1 MKSFRKFSS
10 KTFVR
15 LSAFGFGIVAVGWA
29 LTASGALPDWIRNT
43 EARTEIEAAFFRLMS
58 LPGGDVSF
66 RRPPRETRPALTEL
80 IQKQPKSAELY
91 SLRALEDEQQLD
103 FAAAEADWKLYVEG
117 SPSKTAAQLA
127 LADFYNRRLRPED
140 EIRVLSAVATRPAQ
154 ANEKFTPTNE
164 QRSWQTFE
172 RIFRIIHAQAFPKE
186 VSTAQYRAWIARYPY
201 EEALYG
207 RFLEYVISQ
216 QEFEAAN
223 QVIAEYRKQ
232 FPRDDIFPVKAK
244 ALVEYRQGS
253 LEQGLAVY
261 EKSFQPLWAPEL
273 VKSYFDLLA
282 QTHGLRKFLDEAR
295 AAANSNPNDLNATA
309 RIFYYYQQQGK
320 LDAAEQAVANFRLH
334 KDASK
339 SAWSAQE
346 LYVSARLLEEIHNY
360 PEAARYYFAL
370 YNAEGMNDAQERA
383 ISGLAD
389 LLLSAPE
396 TPIRF
401 GSGELSM
408 YKDIAA
414 FDQGP
419 GYFNGILSLILNST
433 GPAYEYPHEEQRAV
447 SYFHRSRAAELLVLL
462 DAKFPNSP
470 HRAELHAKLL
480 EFYSNCG
487 ESEAV
492 LKGGKEFLAAFP
504 KAPQRTDMALLMA
517 DAYART
523 GRTQDEFAIYDSVLR
538 ELAAKAERMPLGERT
553 TATGDSFPSTN
564 EPEGRGEEENPE
576 DPGARTAGRVRELQ
590 FERLA
595 SQRRAFQVKAAAV
608 TTETGARSP
617 EYARVLERYLARLVQ
632 LKQIPAALDVLRREI
647 EHNPD
652 DPGLYERLAVFLDQN
667 RLGTELEEVYRRAMA
682 RFSDCT
688 WYHKL
693 ARYYLRERRDAE
705 YEKLTQEAVKVF
717 KGTELEAYF
726 ENVVGGSPALYL
738 RVNQYANARF
748 PHNPVFVQ
756 NLLGAYRNRAT
767 WNPAAW
773 EALLRQHW
781 FEEESFGSQFFE
793 FLSSSGKLEAELHT
807 LQQTAPA
814 DEKSGWEEFV
824 RGNPAAG
831 EFLAEADLWR
841 SHFEESAPVLKAL
854 AEEYPADQEL
864 DRKASS
870 VYRSL
875 AYFEAAKTEIAVKIE
890 ANLLAANPGSAEI
903 LTRIGDIYAD
913 RDLFREAA
921 PYWGRIPRV
930 APGESGGYL
939 EAATIYWDYFDFEN
953 ALRLLEQGRKKLGQD
968 TLYGYEAG
976 AIFENKRDYPRAIHE
991 YARAALGAG
1000 PESPA
1005 ANRLLE
1011 LARRPKFRELADGES
1026 EKLTTASNFAMP
1038 TVALRVRV
1046 LEAQDREPELASFLE
1061 TVLNKTTTIEQA
1073 AEVEGLAQQK
1083 SLESVRE
1090 HALEKQAALAND
1102 PVTKLQLRYALVHLY
1117 EARKDFASAQKN
1129 IETLYRE
1136 NPRILGVVRSTV
1148 DFYWLAK
1155 QYPQAIAVLLA
1166 AAKDAYPAL
1175 SAQFSFEAA
1184 RKATEARQFEQAREL
1199 LGQLLKESPYDS
1211 QYLAAMA
1218 DTYAQSGD
1226 QQGLK
1231 QFYLDKIVLFGKAPL
1246 STEDRKTRTAAM
1258 RRGLI
1263 PALTRLKDFPGAVDQ
1278 YIELINVYPEDAAL
1292 VNDAAL
1298 YALRY
1303 KRQAEL
1309 VDFYSNT
1316 VQRSPR
1322 DYRWSMVLARIQ
1334 TSLEDFPAAIDTYG
1348 KSIAVRPDRADL
1360 RIARASLADR
1370 LMRFDDAVSDY
1381 ERIYQL
1387 AYKDPKWME
1396 KVAEVRARQGKADD
1410 AVAAL
1415 KTALID
1421 VGPERAGS
1429 FFEMAR
1435 RLENW
1440 GILPQAREFAE
1451 KGVSLAGGDLLASAD
1466 HHDGAKLYARILT
1479 RLRQQDKAYGTL
1491 QAALLA
1497 ASSPLP
1503 VIKEQV
1509 AKQGIAAVTDQQWR
1523 QRTEQMRIETA
1534 RSGMRE
1540 ALAEM
1545 GSTVRSYYTPEEK
1558 ATFAQ
1563 FAQSIRAPMN
1573 FADVNLF
1580 AYPLIQNA
1588 GLAEVEA
1595 RWRYEVMMT
1604 ASEPASALLTQMSA
1618 FVELQR
1624 RRLKFAELGPQLE
1637 KFAERLSPAQRTPV
1651 LLAAADSF
1659 RAAGDAGNE
1668 LRLLS
1673 SVATPYLGG
1682 EHLERYLELLL
1693 VWYPQQLVQMA
1704 SNWTPVGQQV
1714 ADFVVA
1720 NGDAALASAVI
1731 NARGNF
1737 RPAVW
1742 TKSYTALAGVYFGET
1757 TPETKTA
1764 FLGAL
1769 GDQAIGERLGK
1780 QVNRNDQLAG
1790 DVWFYY
1796 GGRYGEYL
1804 ATTKQNDAQDFL
1816 PAALEQS
1823 PGTANGYLEL
1833 GDYYA
1838 ESGDTRAAIAE
1849 YNHTL
1854 ELQPERADI
1863 HDRLAVAYFKQG
1875 ARAQAVAQWKL
1886 VFGAL
1891 LRQVNSRRVP
1901 ESFWTDFARA
1911 CDHVRT
1917 QRVFAELK
1925 PDMDVLL
1932 RAYLRLNG
1940 SYRSNAIL
1948 QSAFRA
1954 AGDPV
1959 AGVTW
1964 TMDLSAAASEPVQ
1977 VLADVA
1983 FARWIP
1989 VERRGPIYHYILEAK
2004 QKAFEKA
2011 EGLARENALSEWT
2024 RWQLNW
2030 ASYLVQTKQWKQAAE
2045 FLASLSPE
2053 THKDQAAELI
2063 PLELQIATEL
2073 GTLDEKIAGYRADP
2087 SNAPAAEILRTS
2099 ARKLFEAGDKQSA
2112 RKLLEFVFVRELEEH
2127 QLVASNFL
2135 ALAEIRIAAGD
2146 TPGALELL
2154 RRLVVAL
2161 ENPFVNL
2168 DSAAALLEKTGHHK
2182 EAVEFLEPLSKAT
2195 PWEPSFQLRLA
2206 KAKIAASQDEASGQ
2220 ATLMRIVASREA
2232 PYATRVEA
2240 ARALAGARADF
2251 DFGSAELRLLTRA
2264 SSGIN
2269 AETANQPFFYDA
2281 RLKAA
2286 QIAADAHL
2294 KLQLLGN
2301 ALAETPARDDAR
2313 IPAFHAAA
2321 ALNQNEYALAIIEQ
2335 LLRQQHLL
2343 RAPVRETNEEEE
2355 IISADQPGP
2364 DAGETEDETSQPVN
2378 PSAKLS
2384 PLQQAQVVRSVGEV
2398 MTRLNRLNEALPY
2411 LQLAQKLE
2419 RASARMKEIQAEIAD
2434 VKARL
2439 QRLHLNA
2446 ARQPILH
2453 QELEQDR
2460 LVRPRLV
2467 AQASAAAKLNSKA
2480 GVKP

>member
-10 KTFVR
+10 RTLVH
-15 LSAFGFGIVAVGWA
+15 LSTFGFGILAVGCA

-43 EARTEIEAAFFRLMS
+43 EARTEIDAAFFRLMS
-58 LPGGDVSF
+58 LPGGEVLF

-80 IQKQPKSAELY
+80 IQKQPKSAELHW
-91 SLRALEDEQQLD
+91 LRAREDEQQLD
-103 FAAAEADWKLYVEG
+103 FAAAEADWKLYVEN
-117 SPSKTAAQLA
+117 SSSKAAAELV
-127 LADFYNRRLRPED
+127 LADFYHRRLRPED
-140 EIRVLSAVATRPAQ
+140 EIKVLSVVATAPAQ
-154 ANEKFTPTNE
+154 ANEKFTPPRE
-164 QRSWQTFE
+164 QRSWQAFE
-172 RIFRIIHAQAFPKE
+172 RIFRIIHAQALPKE
-186 VSTAQYRAWIARYPY
+186 VSIAQYRTWIARYPY
-201 EEALYG
+201 DEALYG
-207 RFLEYVISQ
+207 RFLEYLVSQ
-216 QEFEAAN
+216 KEFEAAN
-223 QVIAEYRKQ
+223 QVIAEYHKQ
-232 FPRDDIFPVKAK
+232 FSDDDIFPVKAK

-261 EKSFQPLWAPEL
+261 EKSFRPLWAPEL

-282 QTHGLRKFLDEAR
+282 QTHGLRKFLGEAR
-295 AAANSNPNDLNATA
+295 AAVNANPEDLNATA

-320 LDAAEQAVANFRLH
+320 LDAAEQAIANFRLH
-334 KDASK
+334 KDALK
-339 SAWSAQE
+339 SAWTAQE

-370 YNAEGMNDAQERA
+370 YNSEGMNGAQERA

-389 LLLSAPE
+389 LLFTAPE
-396 TPIRF
+396 TPIRI

-408 YKDIAA
+408 YKDIATL
-414 FDQGP
+414 DQGP
-419 GYFNGILSLILNST
+419 GYLNGILSLILNST
-433 GPAYEYPHEEQRAV
+433 GPAYEYPQEEQRAV
-447 SYFHRSRAAELLVLL
+447 SYLHRSRAAELLALL

-480 EFYSNCG
+480 EFYSSSG

-492 LKGGKEFLAAFP
+492 LKRGKEFLADFP
-504 KAPQRTDMALLMA
+504 KAPQRTDIALLMA
-517 DAYART
+517 DAYARAR
-523 GRTQDEFAIYDSVLR
+523 RTQDEFAIYDSVLE
-538 ELAAKAERMPLGERT
+538 ELAAKADRMPLGERT
-553 TATGDSFPSTN
+553 TATEDDSFVSAN
-564 EPEGRGEEENPE
+564 EPEGQGEQENPE
-576 DPGARTAGRVRELQ
+576 DPGANTAARLRGLQ
-590 FERLA
+590 FEQLA
-595 SQRRAFQVKAAAV
+595 SQRRAFQVKATGV
-608 TTETGARSP
+608 MPETGARSP
-617 EYARVLERYLARLVQ
+617 EYARVLERYLARLVES
-632 LKQIPAALDVLRREI
+632 KQIPTALDVLRREI

-682 RFSDCT
+682 RFSDRT

-705 YEKLTQEAVKVF
+705 YEKLTQDAVKVF
-717 KGTELEAYF
+717 KGTELEVYF
-726 ENVVGGSPALYL
+726 RNVVGGSPELYL

-756 NLLGAYRNRAT
+756 NLLGAYRNPAT
-767 WNPAAW
+767 RNPAAW

-781 FEEESFGSQFFE
+781 FEEESLRGEFFA
-793 FLSSSGKLEAELHT
+793 FLSRSGKLEAELHAFE
-807 LQQTAPA
+807 QTAPA
-814 DEKSGWEEFV
+814 DEKGGWEEFV

-854 AEEYPADQEL
+854 AEEYPANQEL
-864 DRKASS
+864 GRKASS

-875 AYFEAAKTEIAVKIE
+875 AYFEGAKTEIAVKIE
-890 ANLLAANPGSAEI
+890 SNLLAANPGSAEI
-903 LTRIGDIYAD
+903 LTRVGDIYAD

-921 PYWGRIPRV
+921 PYWERIPRV

-939 EAATIYWDYFDFEN
+939 EAATVYWDYFDFEN
-953 ALRLLEQGRKKLGQD
+953 ALRLLEEGRKKLGQD

-991 YARAALGAG
+991 YARAALDVGS
-1000 PESPA
+1000 ESPA

-1011 LARRPKFRELADGES
+1011 LARRPKFRELADGEA
-1026 EKLTTASNFAMP
+1026 ERLTTASNFAMP
-1038 TVALRVRV
+1038 AVQLRVRV
-1046 LEAQDREPELASFLE
+1046 LEAQDRKPELASFLE
-1061 TVLNKTTTIEQA
+1061 TVLNRATTIEQA
-1073 AEVEGLAQQK
+1073 AEIEGLAQEK

-1090 HALEKQAALAND
+1090 HALEKQPALAND

-1117 EARKDFASAQKN
+1117 EARKDFASAQRN

-1166 AAKDAYPAL
+1166 AAKDAYPRL
-1175 SAQFSFEAA
+1175 RTQFSFEAA

-1218 DTYAQSGD
+1218 DAYTEAGD
-1226 QQGLK
+1226 QVGLQ
-1231 QFYLDKIVLFGKAPL
+1231 QFYLDKIALFGKAPL
-1246 STEDRKTRTAAM
+1246 PTEDRKTRIAAM

-1263 PALTRLKDFPGAVDQ
+1263 PALTGLKDYPGAVDQ
-1278 YIELINVYPEDAAL
+1278 YIELINVYPEDEAL
-1292 VNDAAL
+1292 VNEAAL

-1303 KRQAEL
+1303 KRQPAL
-1309 VDFYSNT
+1309 VGFYSKT
-1316 VQRSPR
+1316 VQQSPR

-1360 RIARASLADR
+1360 RIARASLAER

-1396 KVAEVRARQGKADD
+1396 KIAEVRARQSKTAD

-1429 FFEMAR
+1429 FFEVAR
-1435 RLENW
+1435 WLEIW
-1440 GILPQAREFAE
+1440 GMLPQAREFAE
-1451 KGVSLAGGDLLASAD
+1451 TGVSLAGGDLLASAG
-1466 HHDGAKLYARILT
+1466 HHEGAKLYARILT
-1479 RLRQQDKAYGTL
+1479 RLRQQDKAYATL
-1491 QAALLA
+1491 QTALLE

-1509 AKQGIAAVTDQQWR
+1509 AKQGIAAVTDQEWR
-1523 QRTEQMRIETA
+1523 QRTQQMRIETA
-1534 RSGMRE
+1534 RNGMRD

-1545 GSTVRSYYTPEEK
+1545 GSIVRTYYTPEEK

-1563 FAQSIRAPMN
+1563 FAQTIRAPMN
-1573 FADVNLF
+1573 FADVNSF
-1580 AYPLIQNA
+1580 AYPLVQNA

-1595 RWRYEVMMT
+1595 RWRYELMMT
-1604 ASEPASALLTQMSA
+1604 ASEPALLTQMSA

-1637 KFAERLSPAQRTPV
+1637 EFAERVNPQQRTPV
-1651 LLAAADSF
+1651 LLAAADAF
-1659 RAAGDAGNE
+1659 RAAGDVGNE

-1673 SVATPYLGG
+1673 SVATPYLGS

-1693 VWYPQQLVQMA
+1693 VWDPQQLVQMA
-1704 SNWTPVGQQV
+1704 SNWTPLGQQV

-1720 NGDAALASAVI
+1720 NGDARLAHAVI
-1731 NARGNF
+1731 SVRGKF
-1737 RPAVW
+1737 RSAVW
-1742 TKSYTALAGVYFGET
+1742 TKSYTALAGVYFGEA
-1757 TPETKTA
+1757 TPEIKTA

-1769 GDQAIGERLGK
+1769 GDQTIGERLGK

-1790 DVWFYY
+1790 DIWFYY

-1804 ATTKQNDAQDFL
+1804 ASTKQGDAEDFL

-1823 PGTANGYLEL
+1823 PASASGYIEL

-1838 ESGDTRAAIAE
+1838 ESGDTRSAIAE

-1854 ELQPERADI
+1854 ELQPGSADI

-1886 VFGAL
+1886 FFGEL
-1891 LRQVNSRRVP
+1891 LRQANSRRVP

-1917 QRVFAELK
+1917 RRVFAELK
-1925 PDMDVLL
+1925 PEMDALL
-1932 RAYLRLNG
+1932 RAYLHLDGN
-1940 SYRSNAIL
+1940 YRSNAVL

-1964 TMDLSAAASEPVQ
+1964 IVDLSAAASDPVQ
-1977 VLADVA
+1977 VLEDVA
-1983 FARWIP
+1983 FAEWIP
-1989 VERRGPIYHYILEAK
+1989 VERRGPIYDYILQAR

-2011 EGLARENALSEWT
+2011 EGLERENALSEWS

-2030 ASYLVQTKQWKQAAE
+2030 ASYLVETKQWTQAEE

-2053 THKDQAAELI
+2053 TLKEHTAELI
-2063 PLELQIATEL
+2063 PLELQIATQL
-2073 GTLDEKIAGYRADP
+2073 GTLNEKIAAYRADP
-2087 SNAPAAEILRTS
+2087 STAPAAEILRTS

-2112 RKLLEFVFVRELEEH
+2112 REILEFVFARELEEH

-2161 ENPFVNL
+2161 ENPFANL

-2182 EAVEFLEPLSKAT
+2182 EAMEFLEPLSKAT

-2206 KAKIAASQDEASGQ
+2206 KAKIAAGQDQASGQ
-2220 ATLMRIVASREA
+2220 ATSVKIAASRQA

-2240 ARALAGARADF
+2240 AEALAGARAES
-2251 DFGSAELRLLTRA
+2251 DFGSGELKLLARGSRGITPEEAE
-2264 SSGIN
+2264 
-2269 AETANQPFFYDA
+2269 QVFFYDA
-2281 RLKAA
+2281 RLRAA
-2286 QIAADAHL
+2286 EATADPHR

-2301 ALAETPARDDAR
+2301 ALADIPARDDAR
-2313 IPAFHAAA
+2313 IPAFHRAA
-2321 ALNQNEYALAIIEQ
+2321 ALHQNEYALAIIER

-2355 IISADQPGP
+2355 IISADDTQTN
-2364 DAGETEDETSQPVN
+2364 AGSLGAEPSRPVIA
-2378 PSAKLS
+2378 SGEVS
-2384 PLQQAQVVRSVGEV
+2384 PLEQAQLVRLVGEV
-2398 MTRLNRLNEALPY
+2398 MTELNRLDEALPY

-2419 RASARMKEIQAEIAD
+2419 RAPARAKEIRSEIAN
-2434 VKARL
+2434 VRMRL
-2439 QRLHLNA
+2439 RRQHLNA

-2453 QELEQDR
+2453 ADLEQDR
-2460 LVRPRLV
+2460 VVRPRLV
-2467 AQASAAAKLNSKA
+2467 AQVAPAAKANSKA
-2480 GVKP
+2480 SAKP